1 MTSERREELKRPVE
15 EPGVTVKS
23 RFCESGTGRVV
34 CASIISRRLAR
45 RKMEPTEA
53 VRAARDR
60 AADTDDKAE
69 LKRAGS
75 EGWNP
80 SVFNVAR
87 IPDMSQRVDE
97 VTSS

>member
-1 MTSERREELKRPVE
+1 MTSARREELKRPVE

-34 CASIISRRLAR
+34 WASILSRRLAR
-45 RKMEPTEA
+45 RKMEPAEA
-53 VRAARDR
+53 VLAARDR

-75 EGWNP
+75 EG
-80 SVFNVAR
+80 
-87 IPDMSQRVDE
+87 
-97 VTSS
+97 